1 MQTHLTR
8 PVSDNEKQRYQ
19 QDGIVC
25 LREAFDSQWIEF
37 LRDLI
42 EQNIASP
49 SEMSKNVNEKGST
62 GFFFY
67 DTFVSQHLTDYQK
80 FVFESP
86 AAQLVADVI
95 GSKKINLLF
104 DQVLAKEPSTS
115 SRTTWHHDI
124 PYWPVS
130 GDKVASLWIA
140 LDPVTRR
147 TGAVEYIKGSHR
159 WGKRFQAV
167 SFNPEEQY
175 DEDLPAVPDI
185 DAQRDQYDF
194 ACFDMQPGDCTI
206 HHGLTVHGAP
216 GNSSSSVRRR
226 AYILRFTGDDA
237 RYNPRPNLQKMK
249 RDPGIK
255 AGDVLDC
262 DLFPV
267 VKSASLQIQS

>member
-1 MQTHLTR
+1 MQSQLSI
-8 PVSDNEKQRYQ
+8 PVSNDDRLRYER
-19 QDGIVC
+19 DGIVC
-25 LREAFDSQWIEF
+25 IRQAFDSEWVGYLQ
-37 LRDLI
+37 DLVD
-42 EQNIASP
+42 ENIASP
-49 SEMSKNVNEKGST
+49 SEMTKNINEENST

-67 DTFVSQHLTDYQK
+67 DTFVSHHLPGYQK

-86 AAQLVADVI
+86 ASQLVADVI
-95 GSKKINLLF
+95 GSSRLNMIF

-130 GDKVASLWIA
+130 GDKIATLWIA
-140 LDPVTRR
+140 LDPVSRE

-159 WGKRFQAV
+159 WGQRFKAV
-167 SFNPEEQY
+167 SFNPNEQY
-175 DEDLPAVPDI
+175 EEDLPEVPDI
-185 DAQRDQYDF
+185 DASRDQYEF

-216 GNSSSSVRRR
+216 GNTSSTVRRR
-226 AYILRFTGDDA
+226 AYIVRYGGDDA

-249 RDPGIK
+249 RDPGIA
-255 AGDVLDC
+255 AGDRLDC

-267 VKSASLQIQS
+267 VKSA